1 MQLTE
6 QDGIQRIEIAGRV
19 DVTSAP
25 ALEQICNQLLDAG
38 HNKIICDFG
47 RNEYVSS
54 AGLRV
59 FLSTLKRCRKTG
71 GNVALC
77 QLKPGILEIFD
88 MTGFTS
94 LFPLFD
100 SAEAAQDFFRVAS
113 PHPAT
118 KTIAKPDEVAEIPI
132 EKPTK
137 EAAQA
142 YATAAQQ
149 GRMDEKA

>member
-54 AGLRV
+54 AG
-59 FLSTLKRCRKTG
+59 
-71 GNVALC
+71 
-77 QLKPGILEIFD
+77 
-88 MTGFTS
+88 
-94 LFPLFD
+94 
-100 SAEAAQDFFRVAS
+100 
-113 PHPAT
+113 
-118 KTIAKPDEVAEIPI
+118 
-132 EKPTK
+132 
-137 EAAQA
+137 
-142 YATAAQQ
+142 
-149 GRMDEKA
+149 